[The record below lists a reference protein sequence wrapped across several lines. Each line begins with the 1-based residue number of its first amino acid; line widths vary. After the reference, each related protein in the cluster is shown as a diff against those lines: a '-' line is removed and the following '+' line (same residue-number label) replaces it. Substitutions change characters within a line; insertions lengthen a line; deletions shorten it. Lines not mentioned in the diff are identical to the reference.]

1 MKSSLLVPKLALGA
15 LVLSAL
21 HAVTTA
27 SPAAAAAVR
36 WASPTG
42 TGDPTV
48 CSQVAPCALEAAVE
62 HGSVQDGDEVVVMSG
77 DYDVVSLDVNKAITV
92 HGELG
97 QTPPTITTSNIF
109 GVYVTDAATVR
120 DLDLVHSE
128 QSFGMWVNASG
139 ALVER
144 VTSQMDTPGG
154 NACTIQ
160 TAGTWRDSVCWASG
174 TNTRGLAVLSGAS
187 TGYAVTLRNL
197 TLIGGESGLS
207 LDIED
212 GDSVTVD
219 AKNVIASGAG
229 PDVRGLVTE
238 GATVQVD
245 LAGSNYAEE
254 QEDVASGGGTV
265 VITDAGT
272 GTNQTAAPMF
282 VDAANGDFHQAEGS
296 PTIDAGVSDPVNGST
311 DFEGDPRAARG
322 PTAACPER
330 VDIGADERVTA
341 LECDP
346 PDTSIASGPDASTTD
361 ATPTF
366 GLASDETGATFE
378 CRVDAGAFAPC
389 ATPFTTAALGLG
401 AHTLQARATDPSG
414 NVDDTPATRSFT
426 VVEPDTTLT
435 GTPKKK
441 VLTKKK
447 RAKVTFAFTSSA
459 AGGFECSLDG
469 AAFKPCTSPLTFK
482 AKLGKHTM
490 QVRAVSDSGLV
501 DPTPA
506 TYKFKVKRKS

>member
-1 MKSSLLVPKLALGA
+1 MKSSLLAPKLALGA

-48 CSQVAPCALEAAVE
+48 CSQVAPCDLETAVE
-62 HGSVQDGDEVVVMSG
+62 HASVQAGDEVVVTPG
-77 DYDVVSLDVNKAITV
+77 DYNVTTLSVDKAITL
-92 HGELG
+92 HGQAG
-97 QTPPTITTSNIF
+97 QPRPKITTAGS
-109 GVYVTDAATVR
+109 VTVGAAATVR
-120 DLDLVHSE
+120 DLDLVHNTN
-128 QSFGMWVNASG
+128 GPGLWTNTAG
-139 ALVER
+139 AVVER
-144 VTSQMDTPGG
+144 VTSKMTAVGG
-154 NACTIQ
+154 FACAA
-160 TAGTWRDSVCWASG
+160 TATSTWRDSVCWATA
-174 TNTRGLAVLSGAS
+174 TNSRGMGSNAGFPAS
-187 TGYAVTLRNL
+187 TRTITLRNV
-197 TLIGGESGLS
+197 TAVGVAGGLS
-207 LDIED
+207 FDFNGTGIN
-212 GDSVTVD
+212 VIID
-219 AKNVIASGAG
+219 AKNVIASSPAA
-229 PDVRGLVTE
+229 DVRAAGDN
-238 GATVQVD
+238 GASVQIT
-245 LAGSNYAEE
+245 LTNSNYAEE
-254 QEDVASGGGTV
+254 TELSTGGGFGSV
-265 VITDAGT
+265 TDPGS
-272 GTNQTAAPMF
+272 GTNQTAAPVF
-282 VDAANGDFHQAEGS
+282 VEAANGDFRQAGGS
-296 PTIDAGVSDPVNGST
+296 PTIDAGVADPANGSA

-322 PTAACPER
+322 TAACPEL

-366 GLASDETGATFE
+366 GLASDETGVTFE

-389 ATPFTTAALGLG
+389 ATPFTTATLGLG

-414 NVDDTPATRSFT
+414 NVDETPATRSFT

-447 RAKVTFAFTSSA
+447 RAKVTFAFTSTA